1 MLVGNKVDLE
11 HERVVSKKQGHSL
24 ARQLNCTFME
34 ASAKTKLNVPEV
46 SWNHSLISIYKF
58 FL

>member
-11 HERVVSKKQGHSL
+11 DERVVSKEQGHSL

-46 SWNHSLISIYKF
+46 S
-58 FL
+58 